1 MPGALPNGVAK
12 SGCAPAKAPVTL
24 VKRAMYKVLFTSDYE
39 IHGSGMGS
47 PRELV
52 VEPTTRM
59 LDQFDRYGA
68 KLTIM
73 ADIGEILRF
82 REYAEKTGVDRFHHG
97 EIAEQLRR
105 AVRTGHD
112 VQLHVH
118 SSYFN
123 ATWDEAT
130 SSWQQDWK
138 EYDLAGLPYERL
150 REIVALGKRYLE
162 ETCRPAK
169 PTYAC
174 FAFRAANWSM
184 HPSPNIVRALIDEGF
199 RIDTSVWKHGRYDD
213 LVKFDYRGAHSD
225 LVPWP
230 VDARD
235 VCQRDPG
242 GGLFEFPIYTE
253 RQPLWTFLTANR
265 VYRVVAQRLN
275 PLPTP
280 PSPEPAGPMAG
291 AGPRKGRGDG
301 DPGSSSPR
309 SFTAAVRGKLGML
322 FKLHPWKVDFNQ
334 CTGKQL
340 VSALQRAEA
349 RYGHPEFPLP
359 FVLIGHSKTFTKH
372 NERMLRPFLEYV
384 AEHPDRYGWGTF
396 ADFDTERY
404 REGMSGLSR
413 PTVPSAAL
421 APTAA

>member
-1 MPGALPNGVAK
+1 
-12 SGCAPAKAPVTL
+12 
-24 VKRAMYKVLFTSDYE
+24 MYKVLFTSDYE

-82 REYAEKTGVDRFHHG
+82 KEYAERTGTDRFHHG

-123 ATWDEAT
+123 ATLDET
-130 SSWQQDWK
+130 TGTWRQDWE
-138 EYDLAGLPYERL
+138 EYDLASLSYDRL
-150 REIVALGKRYLE
+150 REIIARGKAYLE
-162 ETCRPAK
+162 ETCRPAS
-169 PTYAC
+169 PGYRC

-184 HPSPNIVRALIDEGF
+184 HPSPNIVRALVDEGF
-199 RIDTSVWKHGRYDD
+199 TVDTSVWKYGRYDD
-213 LVKFDYRGAHSD
+213 LVKFDYTTAHSD

-230 VDARD
+230 IDASD
-235 VCQRDPG
+235 VCRRDPG
-242 GGLFEFPIYTE
+242 GRLFEFPIYTE
-253 RQPLWTFLTANR
+253 QQPLWVFLTANR

-275 PLPTP
+275 PLPA
-280 PSPEPAGPMAG
+280 PEEADPMAG
-291 AGPRKGRGDG
+291 RASPAAA
-301 DPGSSSPR
+301 PSSFR
-309 SFTAAVRGKLGML
+309 AKVAGKLGML
-322 FKLHPWKVDFNQ
+322 LRKHPWKMDFNQ

-340 VSALQRAEA
+340 IDGLRRVEA
-349 RYGHPEFPLP
+349 RYGHPEAALP

-372 NERMLRPFLEYV
+372 NERILRPFLEYV
-384 AEHPDRYGWGTF
+384 AAHPDRYGFGTF
-396 ADFDTERY
+396 GDFEPENY
-404 REGMSGLSR
+404 RDGLGSARRSR
-413 PTVPSAAL
+413 SAL
-421 APTAA
+421 AHAAE

>member
-1 MPGALPNGVAK
+1 
-12 SGCAPAKAPVTL
+12 
-24 VKRAMYKVLFTSDYE
+24 MYKVLFTSDYE

-73 ADIGEILRF
+73 ADIGEILKF
-82 REYAEKTGVDRFHHG
+82 REYAEQTGVDRFHHG

-123 ATWDEAT
+123 ATWDERSA
-130 SSWQQDWK
+130 SWRQDYK
-138 EYDLAGLPYERL
+138 EYDLASLSYERL
-150 REIVALGKRYLE
+150 REIIARGKHYLE

-169 PTYAC
+169 PDYEC

-184 HPSPNIVRALIDEGF
+184 HPSPNIVRALVDEGF
-199 RIDTSVWKHGRYDD
+199 RVDTSVWKYGRYDD
-213 LVKFDYRGAHSD
+213 LVKFDYTTAHSD

-230 VDARD
+230 IDPSD
-235 VCQRDPG
+235 VCRRDPSG
-242 GGLFEFPIYTE
+242 KLFEFPIYTE
-253 RQPLWTFLTANR
+253 RQPLWVFLTANR
-265 VYRVVAQRLN
+265 VYRVIAQRLN
-275 PLPTP
+275 PLPA
-280 PSPEPAGPMAG
+280 PETVDPMAG
-291 AGPRKGRGDG
+291 GGGAAARSPQSLPAKLVTKARKA
-301 DPGSSSPR
+301 
-309 SFTAAVRGKLGML
+309 FA
-322 FKLHPWKVDFNQ
+322 LHPWKVDFNQ

-340 VSALQRAEA
+340 VDALKRASA
-349 RYGHPEFPLP
+349 RYGHPEAPLP

-384 AEHPDRYGWGTF
+384 AEHPEKYGWGTF
-396 ADFDTERY
+396 RDFDPERY
-404 REGMSGLSR
+404 RAGLEAPKS
-413 PTVPSAAL
+413 AL
-421 APTAA
+421 AATAA